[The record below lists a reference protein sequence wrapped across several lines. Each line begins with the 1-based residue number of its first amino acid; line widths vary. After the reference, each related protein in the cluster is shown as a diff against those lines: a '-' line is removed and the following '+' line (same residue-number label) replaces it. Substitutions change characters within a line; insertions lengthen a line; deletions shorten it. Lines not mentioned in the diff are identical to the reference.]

1 LTLFCIRREEMII
14 KVPVVVSPLK
24 EGGYMARCE
33 EIRATATGD
42 TPDDAIHN
50 LREAIDEMIKEY
62 GQNEVFQD
70 LMPESQVQVIEVAV

>member
-1 LTLFCIRREEMII
+1 MKI
-14 KVPVVVSPLK
+14 PVIVTPLR

-50 LREAIDEMIKEY
+50 LREAIDEMVREY
-62 GQNEVFQD
+62 GQNQVFQD
-70 LMPESQVQVIEVAV
+70 LTPETQVQVIEVAV

>member
-1 LTLFCIRREEMII
+1 MIV
-14 KVPVVVSPLK
+14 KTPVIVAPLK

-42 TPDDAIHN
+42 TPDGAIQN
-50 LREAIDEMIKEY
+50 LLEAIDEKVKEY

>member
-1 LTLFCIRREEMII
+1 MII
-14 KVPVVVSPLK
+14 KIPVVVSPLK
-24 EGGYMARCE
+24 EGGFMARCE

-42 TPDDAIHN
+42 SPDDAIRN
-50 LREAIDEMIKEY
+50 LREAIDELVREY

>member
-1 LTLFCIRREEMII
+1 MII
-14 KVPVVVSPLK
+14 KIPVIVSPLK

-42 TPDDAIHN
+42 TPDEAIQN

-62 GQNEVFQD
+62 GQNAVFQD
-70 LMPESQVQVIEVAV
+70 LRPESQFQVIEVAV

>member
-1 LTLFCIRREEMII
+1 MII
-14 KVPVVVSPLK
+14 KVPVVVSLLK

>member
-1 LTLFCIRREEMII
+1 MII
-14 KVPVVVSPLK
+14 KIPVVVSQLK
-24 EGGYMARCE
+24 EGGFMARCE

-42 TPDDAIHN
+42 SPDDAVRN
-50 LREAIDEMIKEY
+50 LREAIDEMVKEY